1 MKKALLSIL
10 ICGMVCYS
18 HAQITIV
25 STDMPKPGEVFLLS
39 SASPLDINI
48 DSTGDSTT
56 WDFSNLIYQ
65 SQRYDTMLAKNNLPL
80 TYQFLFLTS
89 SYAERLLQNIS
100 VDTFFALK
108 NAYNIYKNST
118 SKFEQTAFAGE
129 LNGFPVPV
137 FVNPTDVWYNFPMNY
152 GDTSISNS
160 AYSFSAP
167 PMTTPAYIYFKQ
179 KRERKNKVDGWGKLI
194 LPMDTFDVLRVKS
207 TVTDVDSVSLFGFGA
222 PSFTVISYEYKFLG
236 KGKGLPLL
244 QINASGGM
252 GKPTV
257 SSVIYQDTL
266 HSVVTYAEEKKAIPF
281 LAYPNPANQFIQVYT
296 DEGKCFTITDLSGRI
311 ILKKMLTQYQTDID
325 VSQLTNGFYFM
336 SVSSKEGER
345 ITKKFVVRH

>member
-1 MKKALLSIL
+1 MKKILLSFIL
-10 ICGMVCYS
+10 CGIAFYS
-18 HAQITIV
+18 QAQITIT
-25 STDMPKPGEVFLLS
+25 SSDMPKSGEVFLLS
-39 SASPLDINI
+39 SANPLDVNI
-48 DSTGDSTT
+48 DSTGDSMI
-56 WDFSNLIYQ
+56 WDFSNLKYQ
-65 SQRYDTMLAKNNLPL
+65 SQSYDTMLAKSNLPYA
-80 TYQFLFLTS
+80 YQFLFLTS
-89 SYAERLLQNIS
+89 SYAERLMQNVS
-100 VDTFFALK
+100 VDTFFTLK

-137 FVNPTDVWYNFPMNY
+137 FINPTDVWYNFPMNF
-152 GDTSISNS
+152 GDTGISKS
-160 AYSFSAP
+160 SYFFSVP
-167 PMTTPAYIYFKQ
+167 PMTTPPYIYFKQ

-207 TVTDVDSVSLFGFGA
+207 TVTDVDSVSLFGFGV

-266 HSVVTYAEEKKAIPF
+266 HSVVTYAEEKKVIPF

-296 DEGKCFTITDLSGRI
+296 DEGKLFTITDLSGKV
-311 ILKKMLTQYQTDID
+311 ILQEILTQYQTDID
-325 VSQLTNGFYFM
+325 VSKLVNGFYFM
-336 SVSSKEGER
+336 SVSSKEGKR
-345 ITKKFVVRH
+345 ITKKFIVSH